1 MAKKASWDTS
11 LIKNRQGAY
20 VPCLSNAIL
29 ILTHHNA
36 WHNVIAFDDFAGVV
50 VKTKKPPWSKD
61 MVPETDTPDWSQND
75 SRRAAAWLTQEYN
88 ATFTSGIVEEAVQ
101 VVADRWHIHPIRDY
115 LNEVEWEEKDHL
127 DTFLIDVA
135 GAEDTPYVRAVT
147 KNFFISAVARIFRP
161 GCKVD
166 TMLILEGEQNI
177 GKSTLFRILFGDT
190 WFLDTLF
197 TPGTKDA
204 YQALRR
210 RWGVEWSELDALSRV
225 ELSRIKAFV
234 SSTTDSYRP
243 SYGKAT
249 IDFPR
254 QCVFVGTVNPSGGY
268 LNDPTGAR
276 RFWPVSVGRVDL
288 KRVSEMRDQLW
299 AEAVYRYRRNEPWHF
314 RDPDL
319 VRAAAEEAE
328 NRREREPWEKHFRDW
343 LAEHKRTEKGVT
355 TEELLTKAVNMR
367 KDLQDRSAQTK
378 AGKVL
383 RAIGWTVVKRGT
395 DDTRRYFPEP
405 DHELEAEAE
414 KTKPNAKPRKKKMA
428 KKTSKQAKKTSKK
441 KTRSRS

>member
-11 LIKNRQGAY
+11 LIKNRRGDY
-20 VPCLSNAIL
+20 VPCLNNAIL
-29 ILTHHNA
+29 ILTHHND
-36 WHNVIAFDDFAGVV
+36 WYNVIAYDDFAGVV

-61 MVPETDTPDWSQND
+61 MAPQDDETGDWTQND

-88 ATFTSGIVEEAVQ
+88 CTFTSGIVEEAVQ

-115 LNEVEWEEKDHL
+115 LNGLEWDKKPRIEK
-127 DTFLIDVA
+127 FLINVA
-135 GAEDTPYVRAVT
+135 NAPDSAYVRSVT
-147 KNFFISAVARIFRP
+147 RNFFIAGAARTFRP

-166 TMLILEGEQNI
+166 TMLILEGAQNI
-177 GKSTLFRILFGDT
+177 GKSTLFRILFGDQ

-210 RWGVEWSELDALSRV
+210 RWGIEWSELDALSRV
-225 ELSRIKAFV
+225 ELSRVKAFV

-243 SYGKAT
+243 SYGKST
-249 IDFPR
+249 VDFPR

-288 KRVSEMRDQLW
+288 KRVAEERDQLW
-299 AEAVYRYRRNEPWHF
+299 AEAVFRYRRNEPWHL
-314 RDPDL
+314 RDPKL
-319 VRAAAEEAE
+319 IRAAAEEAE

-343 LAEHKRTEKGVT
+343 LEEHKRTQKGVT
-355 TEELLTKAVNMR
+355 TEELLTKAVAMR
-367 KDLQDRSAQTK
+367 KDLQDRAAQTK

-383 RAIGWTVVKRGT
+383 RSIGWTVVKRGA
-395 DDTRRYFPEP
+395 DDTRRYFP
-405 DHELEAEAE
+405 AETAE
-414 KTKPNAKPRKKKMA
+414 KPAETEEAGAPKPKRAKRPVKRTKKVTKKKSR
-428 KKTSKQAKKTSKK
+428 K
-441 KTRSRS
+441 RS

>member
-1 MAKKASWDTS
+1 LAKKASWETS
-11 LIKNRQGAY
+11 LVKNRRGDY
-20 VPCLSNAIL
+20 LPCLSNAFE
-29 ILTHHNA
+29 ILTHHDD
-36 WHNVIAFDDFAGVV
+36 WYNVIAYDDFAGVV
-50 VKTKKPPWSKD
+50 VKTKKAPWSKD
-61 MVPETDTPDWSQND
+61 MAPQDDEVGDWTQND

-88 ATFTSGIVEEAVQ
+88 CTFTSGVVEEAVQ

-115 LNEVEWEEKDHL
+115 LNELEWDKKPRIEK
-127 DTFLIDVA
+127 FLIEA
-135 GAEDTPYVRAVT
+135 AAAEDSPYVRAVT
-147 KNFFISAVARIFRP
+147 KNFFVAGAARIFRP

-210 RWGVEWSELDALSRV
+210 RWGIEWSELDALSRT
-225 ELSRIKAFV
+225 ELSRVKAFV

-243 SYGKAT
+243 SYGKST

-276 RFWPVSVGRVDL
+276 RFWPVTVGRVDL
-288 KRVSEMRDQLW
+288 KRVVEERDQLW
-299 AEAVYRYRRNEPWHF
+299 AEAVFRYRRNEPWHF
-314 RDPDL
+314 RDQKL
-319 VRAAAEEAE
+319 IRAAAQEAE
-328 NRREREPWEKHFRDW
+328 DRREREPWEHHFRKW
-343 LAEHKRTEKGVT
+343 LAEHQRTEKGVT
-355 TEELLTKAVNMR
+355 TEELLTKAVAMR
-367 KDLQDRSAQTK
+367 KDLQDRAAQTK

-383 RAIGWTVVKRGT
+383 RSIGWTVVKRGA
-395 DDTRRYFPEP
+395 DDTRRYFPAETADKP
-405 DHELEAEAE
+405 EEVEEAPAPRP
-414 KTKPNAKPRKKKMA
+414 KRAKRPAKRTKKVTKKKSR
-428 KKTSKQAKKTSKK
+428 K
-441 KTRSRS
+441 RS